1 VGRVRQSRRPV
12 CVVIAWGLA
21 WLSGCATL
29 PDVSERPAEHVRAAA
44 HDSPLGRL
52 AEASVSDPSLS
63 GFRLISSGHVSLQI
77 RLKLIEGA
85 QSSIDVQT
93 YQFRGDRSG
102 FLIMRALRD
111 AAARGVRVR
120 VLVDDLY
127 TDGDDLLR
135 LSLAA
140 RDGVDVRLF
149 NPFSFGRDSIALR
162 MVGALFGDERL
173 HRRMHNKLMVVDGVL
188 AVLGGRN
195 ISDEYFDTQGDQAFY
210 DFDVL
215 VAGQVVPQVAVTFDP
230 YWNSRYSHDVRVV
243 LGESA
248 AGPSSRASSARE
260 PVEPCNPLICA
271 PASAPAEDEQLAWND
286 FARELDAGR
295 VAMHIASAVAAAD
308 PPEKVSGLSAAEP
321 GVLPAGA
328 EVRMRVAMAI
338 REAREELVVVS
349 PYLVPGNAGIQALRA
364 FRERGVRV
372 TLMTNS
378 LSATDEPLVHV
389 GYRRYR
395 ADIVRAGVELYEWS
409 PVKSGR
415 VLRRLLGGK
424 TVLRLHVKCALI
436 DSRFV
441 YLGSMN
447 FDPRSRDYNTESG
460 LIIYSPGLAVE
471 IGQLVERMMREGSH
485 RVRLA
490 SDGSLRWTYGNSDAD
505 EGYEPDTD
513 FWSRFLLDLLSPI
526 VPEQML

>member
-1 VGRVRQSRRPV
+1 VKWLVSARAALCRWLGGLPYRLVGRVRQSRRPV

-215 VAGQVVPQVAVTFDP
+215 VAGEVVPQVAVTFDP
-230 YWNSRYSHDVRVV
+230 YWNSRYSHDARVV

-271 PASAPAEDEQLAWND
+271 PASAPAEDEQLA
-286 FARELDAGR
+286 GR
-295 VAMHIASAVAAAD
+295 
-308 PPEKVSGLSAAEP
+308 
-321 GVLPAGA
+321 
-328 EVRMRVAMAI
+328 
-338 REAREELVVVS
+338 
-349 PYLVPGNAGIQALRA
+349 
-364 FRERGVRV
+364 
-372 TLMTNS
+372 T
-378 LSATDEPLVHV
+378 
-389 GYRRYR
+389 
-395 ADIVRAGVELYEWS
+395 AGVERLRTRAGRRARGHAHRIRS
-409 PVKSGR
+409 RSGR
-415 VLRRLLGGK
+415 P
-424 TVLRLHVKCALI
+424 A
-436 DSRFV
+436 
-441 YLGSMN
+441 
-447 FDPRSRDYNTESG
+447 
-460 LIIYSPGLAVE
+460 
-471 IGQLVERMMREGSH
+471 REGQRIERRGARRAARRCRGSH
-485 RVRLA
+485 ARR
-490 SDGSLRWTYGNSDAD
+490 DGDS
-505 EGYEPDTD
+505 
-513 FWSRFLLDLLSPI
+513 
-526 VPEQML
+526 